1 MRLIRNQKSKLLRRF
16 VVVSFLKLPGTA
28 IKYYFLYFAKEGAKR
43 GKQRSVK
50 SSWDVRT
57 LKSKRKQTQNR
68 MITSQAKSQRNLKL
82 LSSLLEQDSKYHPCR
97 KKAISSWG

>member
-68 MITSQAKSQRNLKL
+68 DIYKNNIKSWNCLEVIILIMIL
-82 LSSLLEQDSKYHPCR
+82 Y
-97 KKAISSWG
+97 

>member
-1 MRLIRNQKSKLLRRF
+1 M
-16 VVVSFLKLPGTA
+16 VVSFLKLPGTA

>member
-1 MRLIRNQKSKLLRRF
+1 M
-16 VVVSFLKLPGTA
+16 VVSFLKLPGTA

-82 LSSLLEQDSKYHPCR
+82 LSSLLEQDSKYPPCR

>member
-1 MRLIRNQKSKLLRRF
+1 M
-16 VVVSFLKLPGTA
+16 VVSFLKLPGTA
-28 IKYYFLYFAKEGAKR
+28 IKYYFLYFAKGGAER

-68 MITSQAKSQRNLKL
+68 MIISQAKSQRNLKL
-82 LSSLLEQDSKYHPCR
+82 LSSLLEQDSKYHPCS
-97 KKAISSWG
+97 KKAISSSG